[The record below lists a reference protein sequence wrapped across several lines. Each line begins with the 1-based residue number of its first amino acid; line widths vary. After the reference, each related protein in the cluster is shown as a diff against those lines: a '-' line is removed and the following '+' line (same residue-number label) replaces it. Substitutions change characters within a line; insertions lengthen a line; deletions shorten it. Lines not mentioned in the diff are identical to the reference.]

1 MNYVVKKGKPLQA
14 HFAQISFI
22 YHIWLQ
28 THQQTLVSEDL
39 NSIMKVNLVI
49 FKIVES

>member
-22 YHIWLQ
+22 YRIWLQ
-28 THQQTLVSEDL
+28 THQQTSQSVGTLQTL
-39 NSIMKVNLVI
+39 TLIMPTDP
-49 FKIVES
+49 